1 MQDENN
7 HRPVFVTRHTAAA
20 LMQIWVDSFDTWV
33 RSGYVP
39 RATIN
44 RGQIIRWHWPSLEER
59 LVELAKGPPID
70 PSIVDP
76 TRPYIPRRRG
86 PKKRTPEPAK

>member
-1 MQDENN
+1 MASEEKLN
-7 HRPVFVTRHTAAA
+7 PVFVTRHTAAK
-20 LMQIWVDSFDTWV
+20 LMEISVDTFDQWV

-59 LVELAKGPPID
+59 LVELARAPAVD
-70 PSIVDP
+70 PSIIDP
-76 TRPYIPRRRG
+76 GNPYIPRKRR
-86 PKKRTPEPAK
+86 AK